1 MDVVFSRTIGS
12 RLWAILL
19 IYLINQYNVMIIS
32 MDCISF
38 EKGTINIYR
47 KDSKLILYRTT
58 ERNPIMR
65 QER

>member
-32 MDCISF
+32 MDCIYF

-47 KDSKLILYRTT
+47 KDSKLILYSRT